1 MASANVTVV
10 CSAKPDEVL
19 DTEVTIVG
27 GGICGILAAKQCTD
41 RRWPYVVVDRND
53 ELGGVWG
60 TLANSHSFLQVR
72 EGGGGRAG
80 DRPCGHASPP
90 LRPLGH
96 LDWAPP
102 LRCCRRAASQ
112 HLGASG
118 TPSARP
124 AHKLG
129 AHLDAHAPHPQQPLL
144 CICRCP

>member
-41 RRWPYVVVDRND
+41 RRWPYVVVDRNE

-80 DRPCGHASPP
+80 DRPCGHGSPHCDHWGTWTG
-90 LRPLGH
+90 RR
-96 LDWAPP
+96 
-102 LRCCRRAASQ
+102 RCAAAAAQPASQ
-112 HLGASG
+112 HLGTSG
-118 TPSARP
+118 IPAAYP
-124 AHKLG
+124 AHKT
-129 AHLDAHAPHPQQPLL
+129 DA
-144 CICRCP
+144 